1 MFAQP
6 RRAVLGVALISG
18 VTVSGMVPA
27 AAAAATRS
35 TVSPGSDPAPPSA
48 RVSSAGRGTTA
59 RAAAPAPR
67 YCASWA
73 LPPKRLARGERN
85 PAACAATPE
94 DAHAALE
101 VQLTASGEPVST
113 GVSASGAAA
122 DGTYAT
128 FALGGGNL
136 LATHYDDPFAA
147 YGTSWQVWADNCGD
161 AVARP
166 PAFIDGAISS
176 TVMGVCSRSKQFTGY
191 DFTGDYY
198 PKQSSPG
205 GYFSLPGGFDNNIHS
220 IRYG

>member
-1 MFAQP
+1 
-6 RRAVLGVALISG
+6 VACG
-18 VTVSGMVPA
+18 
-27 AAAAATRS
+27 
-35 TVSPGSDPAPPSA
+35 D
-48 RVSSAGRGTTA
+48 
-59 RAAAPAPR
+59 
-67 YCASWA
+67 
-73 LPPKRLARGERN
+73 
-85 PAACAATPE
+85 TPE
-94 DAHAALE
+94 AAHDGLQAR
-101 VQLTASGEPVST
+101 LTASGEPLNT

-161 AVARP
+161 AVSRP

-176 TVMGVCSRSKQFTGY
+176 TVMGVCSKSKQFTGY

-205 GYFSLPGGFDNNIHS
+205 GYFSLPWGFDDNIHS